1 MYNSCQ
7 SYELNKNCDPCA
19 KSLKISQLKS
29 QLVQLEED
37 DKAYNDL
44 LQKYRQLQNEYQLI
58 NEAKLHLEYELRQK
72 NETTNKILNDLKAQN
87 MDLTNELN
95 EKENIYKKLY
105 ADNTNLLRNLE
116 DRKKENENFCKVIE
130 ENENMIN
137 HITQD
142 KAQCEHDAMILN
154 ETSKKNENDI
164 QNLCS
169 QLDNLKLKSRS
180 QNDELTKKNLEMNNN
195 QKCLNEVKNDN
206 ANLNNQINLKISSLE
221 TIQKQLSIANQSI
234 VEMQNELNN
243 LEKSHSLGLNQLE
256 TVKINYKNEHEKR
269 VQAENDNVRL
279 EGILR
284 DKEDNMNKLSSL
296 NGQLKADRD
305 QLLVTK
311 NKLLSDLD
319 KYKSHIMI
327 LTEQTEKLTDELQRI
342 IDEDS
347 ELYNL
352 NNSQI
357 QRLQKV
363 IYENKKLLSDEI
375 AALNALETY
384 VRNQTNYGS
393 TINQNIEQTRK
404 TYSLQEE

>member
-7 SYELNKNCDPCA
+7 EYSSSNNCDPCS

-105 ADNTNLLRNLE
+105 ADNTNLFRNLE
-116 DRKKENENFCKVIE
+116 ERKKENENFCKIVE

-142 KAQCEHDAMILN
+142 KAQCEHDAMLLN
-154 ETSKKNENDI
+154 ETSKKNESDI
-164 QNLCS
+164 QNLCN
-169 QLDNLKLKSRS
+169 QLENLKLKSRT

-195 QKCLNEVKNDN
+195 QKCLNEVKSDN
-206 ANLNNQINLKISSLE
+206 ANLNNQINLKISSLD
-221 TIQKQLSIANQSI
+221 TIQKQLTIANQSI

-243 LEKSHSLGLNQLE
+243 LEKSHSLGMSQLE
-256 TVKINYKNEHEKR
+256 NIKINFKNEHEKR

-279 EGILR
+279 EGILK
-284 DKEDNMNKLSSL
+284 DKEDNMNKLSSI
-296 NGQLKADRD
+296 NGQLKSDRD
-305 QLLVTK
+305 KLLVTK
-311 NKLLSDLD
+311 NKLLDDLD
-319 KYKSHIMI
+319 KYKNHIMV

-352 NNSQI
+352 NISQI

-375 AALNALETY
+375 AALNALENY
-384 VRNQTNYGS
+384 VRNQNNYG
-393 TINQNIEQTRK
+393 TTMNQSVEQTRK
-404 TYSLQEE
+404 TYSIQNQ

>member
-1 MYNSCQ
+1 MYNSSQ
-7 SYELNKNCDPCA
+7 TYEINNNADSNS

-29 QLVQLEED
+29 QLMQLEEE

-58 NEAKLHLEYELRQK
+58 NEAKLHLEYEIRQK

-116 DRKKENENFCKVIE
+116 DRKKENENFCKAIE
-130 ENENMIN
+130 ENDNMIN
-137 HITQD
+137 HISQD
-142 KAQCEHDAMILN
+142 KAQCEQDAMILN
-154 ETSKKNENDI
+154 ETSKKNESDI

-169 QLDNLKLKSRS
+169 QLDSLKLKSRT

-206 ANLNNQINLKISSLE
+206 ANLNNQINMKISTLE

-256 TVKINYKNEHEKR
+256 NVKINYKNEHEKR
-269 VQAENDNVRL
+269 VQVENDNVRL
-279 EGILR
+279 EGILKDR
-284 DKEDNMNKLSSL
+284 EDNLNKLSSL
-296 NGQLKADRD
+296 NGQLKSDRD
-305 QLLVTK
+305 QLLETK
-311 NKLLSDLD
+311 NKLISDLD
-319 KYKSHIMI
+319 KYKNHIII

-375 AALNALETY
+375 SALNSLENY
-384 VRNQTNYGS
+384 MRNQTNYGA
-393 TINQNIEQTRK
+393 TINQSIEQSPK
-404 TYSLQEE
+404 TYSLKNE